1 MVLFSDHG
9 SLLSVSG
16 GFGHLISRISTTSR
30 FAVPRLMTSSLPS
43 REKSKLEMSKLLN
56 WVICFEGSPE
66 SGWLHRF
73 ETSSSFLTY
82 SNERLSG
89 VHWMVPMAMLNRLGR
104 VQPSNDITSTSC
116 ESQRAELVRGEHIRL
131 CTPCPALPNAGN
143 GILFDQLP
151 SRSTLEKNVQ
161 HIPHVQ
167 FAFGSEMQVSQ
178 PLLNSHRAH
187 MLKRVLSPLLFYP
200 IVKEALGSSS
210 SLNTLSG
217 PGDFTH

>member
-1 MVLFSDHG
+1 VAVNYSALDAQD
-9 SLLSVSG
+9 SLVPVDVRL
-16 GFGHLISRISTTSR
+16 LQAAELRTTKSEAAR
-30 FAVPRLMTSSLPS
+30 QNHHRAV
-43 REKSKLEMSKLLN
+43 
-56 WVICFEGSPE
+56 
-66 SGWLHRF
+66 
-73 ETSSSFLTY
+73 
-82 SNERLSG
+82 RLSG
-89 VHWMVPMAMLNRLGR
+89 QFR
-104 VQPSNDITSTSC
+104 Q
-116 ESQRAELVRGEHIRL
+116 QRAKLVRGEHIRL
-131 CTPCPALPNAGN
+131 CPSCPALPNAGN

-161 HIPHVQ
+161 HIPYVQ